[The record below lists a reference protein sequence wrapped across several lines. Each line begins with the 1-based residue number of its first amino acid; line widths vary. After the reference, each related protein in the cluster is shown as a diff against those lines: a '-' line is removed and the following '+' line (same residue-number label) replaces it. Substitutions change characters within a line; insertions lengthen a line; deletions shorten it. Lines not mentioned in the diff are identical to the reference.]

1 MPKKILELGYES
13 FRDEARERLRMQESL
28 AQTCFRSLVLVNG
41 GAIIALFSLLGS
53 NAEIAH
59 QVPGLQ
65 LWLAFAAFAAGLT
78 ATIVANLAGFF
89 MQLHY
94 ASMTERQMWNKEL
107 ELAGRVPAYDFEECL
122 IAGDRWENVAILSVG
137 LSLVFFAVGASLC
150 ILTFLS

>member
-1 MPKKILELGYES
+1 LPEKILELGYVS
-13 FRDEARERLRMQESL
+13 FRDEARERLRMQETL

-41 GAIIALFSLLGS
+41 GAIIALFSLIGS
-53 NAEIAH
+53 NAAIARELS
-59 QVPGLQ
+59 GLQ

-78 ATIVANLAGFF
+78 ATIVANLSGFF

-107 ELAGRVPAYDFEECL
+107 ELAGRAPAYDFEACL
-122 IAGDRWENVAILSVG
+122 IAGDRWEKVAIMSVA
-137 LSLVFFAVGASLC
+137 LSLIFFGVGASLC